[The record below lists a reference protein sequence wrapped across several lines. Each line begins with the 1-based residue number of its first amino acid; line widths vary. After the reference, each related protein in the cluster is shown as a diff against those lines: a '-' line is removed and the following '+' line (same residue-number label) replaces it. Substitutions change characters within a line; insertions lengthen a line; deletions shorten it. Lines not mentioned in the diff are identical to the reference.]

1 MDGRRNFL
9 DLILVATFAWNGK
22 YRVPFDYLSGRGS
35 MVPIICEN
43 LGSRRTKDLYP
54 RY

>member
-22 YRVPFDYLSGRGS
+22 YRVPFVLGIIYREEGRWFRLF
-35 MVPIICEN
+35 VRI
-43 LGSRRTKDLYP
+43 
-54 RY
+54 